1 MSRLSAL
8 YTYSLQYQMN
18 KNNLFYVQYWI
29 FDNCY
34 LLNYPAVRNI
44 FGVNQIIRYRYNED
58 PAITNNFFG
67 TVALR
72 FSGVPLY
79 QNSYLAAKL
88 RACLHGGG
96 GPQTSEVT
104 CGGSPHL
111 PYKHNQ
117 IKMRDYMDRRVTPPK
132 RITSPT
138 WGPPPPC
145 IDRPLG
151 RVKQKKSSWCY
162 VNWKT

>member
-1 MSRLSAL
+1 MKEVLDMMSWLSAL
-8 YTYSLQYQMN
+8 YTYSLQYQVN
-18 KNNLFYVQYWI
+18 KNNVFYVQYWI

-34 LLNYPAVRNI
+34 LSNYPAIRNI

-104 CGGSPHL
+104 YGWSPHIIKLKWEIIWTGGLLHQSGLPHL
-111 PYKHNQ
+111 PG
-117 IKMRDYMDRRVTPPK
+117 VP
-132 RITSPT
+132 TSM
-138 WGPPPPC
+138 
-145 IDRPLG
+145 
-151 RVKQKKSSWCY
+151 
-162 VNWKT
+162 

>member
-1 MSRLSAL
+1 MSWLSAL

-18 KNNLFYVQYWI
+18 KNNVFYVQYWI

-44 FGVNQIIRYRYNED
+44 FDVDQIIRHRYNED

-72 FSGVPLY
+72 FSGLPLY
-79 QNSYLAAKL
+79 QKNSYLAAKL
-88 RACLHGGG
+88 RAFLHGSG

-104 CGGSPHL
+104 YGGSPHL
-111 PYKHNQ
+111 SCKHNQ
-117 IKMRDYMDRRVTPPK
+117 IKMRDLYGRAGY
-132 RITSPT
+132 PT
-138 WGPPPPC
+138 KAGYLTNLGSPPPC
-145 IDRPLG
+145 
-151 RVKQKKSSWCY
+151 KK
-162 VNWKT
+162 TF